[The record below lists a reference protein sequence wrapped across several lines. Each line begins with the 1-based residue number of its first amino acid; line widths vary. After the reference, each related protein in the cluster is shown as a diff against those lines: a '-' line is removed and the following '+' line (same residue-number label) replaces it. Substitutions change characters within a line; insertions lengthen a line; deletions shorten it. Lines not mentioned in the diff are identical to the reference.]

1 MGADIESGGMTWL
14 IFAVMTMMT
23 WGVYGLLL
31 HSGQGA
37 MLDPV
42 HGRSKA
48 FLFVGVAYFFTA
60 VVAPLLVLKFSGAD
74 WSFPLRGAAWSL
86 AAGVVG
92 AIGAYGVLLA
102 FGAKGSPTVVMS
114 IIFAGAPVI
123 NAVVAMIWHPPA
135 GGLGTLRWQFVV
147 GIMLAALGGCLV
159 TFYKPPP
166 GAPRVP
172 AAAPAAEAGSLD
184 H

>member
-60 VVAPLLVLKFSGAD
+60 VVAPLLVLKFMAMMQGQLAED
-74 WSFPLRGAAWSL
+74 GLWSFVQEIRNRC
-86 AAGVVG
+86 VV
-92 AIGAYGVLLA
+92 V
-102 FGAKGSPTVVMS
+102 SNWH
-114 IIFAGAPVI
+114 IIIYCSV
-123 NAVVAMIWHPPA
+123 
-135 GGLGTLRWQFVV
+135 
-147 GIMLAALGGCLV
+147 
-159 TFYKPPP
+159 
-166 GAPRVP
+166 
-172 AAAPAAEAGSLD
+172 
-184 H
+184 